1 VIDPPRWTKE
11 QLEDD
16 RAVAIEFFREER
28 MKEPLE
34 RYLDFFDARQSSF
47 EELLET
53 LIDIDVS
60 KIDDD
65 TVLKVLSTPEMLRAF
80 RYLSGPPISLDDLKV
95 VSQTSIAPTN
105 LRKSPDQA
113 RTIFKT
119 VIAGL
124 DRRRFPWVSEG
135 REPTESEKNAAIIA
149 SAALMATQ
157 QTSTD
162 RRNVSKEL
170 QEQSVFAELDR
181 EGLKRVP
188 QRTIETLV
196 DAPGSGEYC
205 SESNLGGRK
214 ADVIVRLWDGR
225 VLAIECKVSNSSVN
239 SIKRLNNDAVA
250 KAEDWIEKFGTRQIV
265 PAAVLSGVF
274 KIPHL
279 LSAQSRGLTLFW
291 AHKLE
296 TLTTWIAATN

>member
-1 VIDPPRWTKE
+1 VIHPPRWTEE
-11 QLEDD
+11 QLEGD
-16 RAVAIEFFREER
+16 RIVATEFFREER

-34 RYLDFFDARQSSF
+34 RYLDFFDERQSSF

-53 LIDIDVS
+53 LVDIDVS
-60 KIDDD
+60 EINDE
-65 TVLKVLSTPEMLRAF
+65 TVLKVLTTPELLRSF
-80 RYLSGPPISLDDLKV
+80 RYLSGPPISEDDLEV
-95 VSQTSIAPTN
+95 VANASLAPTK
-105 LRKSPDQA
+105 LRRSPQQA
-113 RTIFKT
+113 RAIFKT

-124 DRRRFPWVSEG
+124 DRRRFPWVNEG
-135 REPTESEKNAAIIA
+135 REPTEAEKNVATIA
-149 SAALMATQ
+149 SAALMASQ
-157 QTSTD
+157 QTGTD

-170 QEQSVFAELDR
+170 QEQSVFAALNGL
-181 EGLKRVP
+181 GLKRVS

-196 DAPGSGEYC
+196 NAPGSGEYC

-239 SIKRLNNDAVA
+239 SIKRLNNDAAA
-250 KAEDWIEKFGTRQIV
+250 KAKDWIGKFGTRQIV

-279 LSAQSRGLTLFW
+279 LSAQDQGLTLFW
-291 AHKLE
+291 AHKLD
-296 TLTTWIAATN
+296 TLTGFIAATK